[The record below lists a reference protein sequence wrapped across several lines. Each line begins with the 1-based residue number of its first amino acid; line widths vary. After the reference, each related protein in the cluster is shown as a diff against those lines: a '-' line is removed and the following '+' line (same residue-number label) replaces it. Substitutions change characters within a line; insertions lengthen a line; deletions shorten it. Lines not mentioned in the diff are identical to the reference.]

1 MSYER
6 LLAQGSIREHKLTA
20 EEVRVRVEEL
30 REAAEQALGDA
41 QVEEQSVDGRYQDAY
56 AAARFLAEVVMT
68 AEGYRPSSRPG
79 QHRTMFEFLAVAN
92 SGGWR
97 DEASYFQE
105 CRKQRN
111 LVAYER
117 VGAVSLS
124 QVEELIS
131 EARAFEASVISWLKE
146 AHPELG
152 LAE

>member
-68 AEGYRPSSRPG
+68 A
-79 QHRTMFEFLAVAN
+79 
-92 SGGWR
+92 
-97 DEASYFQE
+97 
-105 CRKQRN
+105 
-111 LVAYER
+111 
-117 VGAVSLS
+117 
-124 QVEELIS
+124 
-131 EARAFEASVISWLKE
+131 
-146 AHPELG
+146 
-152 LAE
+152 